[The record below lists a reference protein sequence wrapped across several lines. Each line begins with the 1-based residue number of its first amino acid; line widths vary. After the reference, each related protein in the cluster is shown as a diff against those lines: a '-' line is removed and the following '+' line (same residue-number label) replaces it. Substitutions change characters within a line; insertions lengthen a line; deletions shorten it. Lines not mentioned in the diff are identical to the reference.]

1 MKYLRN
7 HFPISSLFLAA
18 TFSLMGFMCTAQE
31 TTPGDTELVV
41 WFCHLGDEPV
51 TYAYR
56 VRESGQIETL
66 DGAPG
71 TGLRNE
77 REDVLL
83 LPDRVLRF
91 RDQEVTIDESGD
103 IDTGYCSDIS
113 DIVTAL
119 VVDVGASMTEQLVVA
134 IQARENFAARLAEA
148 LDHVTS
154 LEAELVQALLDLSQ
168 AERREAEALAARML
182 AEINADERLREAEMR
197 SALLAQANLELETA
211 EAASAESQRQI
222 AALNEQV
229 AALRTQLGELQGLLD
244 VVREEEAREQVR
256 AETCEAD
263 LNAALTR
270 LAMELDRTEAECS
283 QVEN

>member
-1 MKYLRN
+1 MEYLSN
-7 HFPISSLFLAA
+7 HFPIR
-18 TFSLMGFMCTAQE
+18 SLMLSVALSFLGFSCAAQE
-31 TTPGDTELVV
+31 TTADDSSLVV
-41 WFCHLGDEPV
+41 WFCALGDEPV
-51 TYAYR
+51 TYAYL
-56 VRESGQIETL
+56 VRDSGQIETL
-66 DGAPG
+66 DGTPG
-71 TGLRNE
+71 TGLRNGW
-77 REDVLL
+77 EDVLL
-83 LPDRVLRF
+83 LPDRILRF

-103 IDTGYCSDIS
+103 LDAGPCSDIS

-168 AERREAEALAARML
+168 AERREAEALVARVL
-182 AEINADERLREAEMR
+182 AESSADERLREAELR

-229 AALRTQLGELQGLLD
+229 AALRTQLGELQELL
-244 VVREEEAREQVR
+244 RASRASEAAAQVQVQ
-256 AETCEAD
+256 TLGAD
-263 LNAALTR
+263 LNAALAR
-270 LAMELDRTEAECS
+270 LAGD
-283 QVEN
+283 